1 MLMITDKSL
10 IIIFIVKINV
20 FEIYIAHEDF
30 DTSVHLTEGH
40 YH

>member
-1 MLMITDKSL
+1 MLTITDKGL
-10 IIIFIVKINV
+10 IVIFIVRINV

-30 DTSVHLTEGH
+30 DTFVHLTEGH